1 MTSVT
6 HDVRALEC
14 LTPQECGEVR
24 EALYGLRD
32 RWETPGPAAPFY
44 FFGAASY
51 IDARGRDGVSYQQR
65 VAALRPLMI
74 ERFGWVYDRVAARLA
89 EALGAPAVYPEA
101 LGLPGFHLYLHSP
114 QLASF
119 VPAVHVDLQYRYHDW
134 SQFGLPDLANPI
146 SFTLAI
152 AVPGSGAA
160 LNLFPL
166 TLADCRGLS
175 RDEVDARLKS
185 SAPTRH
191 DYRAG
196 VMAVHSGLQFHQ
208 IAPLGQTEPG
218 DERITLQGHAINSG
232 GTWCLYW

>member
-65 VAALRPLMI
+65 VASLRPLMI
-74 ERFGWVYDRVAARLA
+74 QRFGWVYDRVAARLA

-160 LNLFPL
+160 PQPVP
-166 TLADCRGLS
+166 
-175 RDEVDARLKS
+175 VDARRLPR
-185 SAPTRH
+185 ALARRGGRPPEIF
-191 DYRAG
+191 RAG
-196 VMAVHSGLQFHQ
+196 
-208 IAPLGQTEPG
+208 PT
-218 DERITLQGHAINSG
+218 
-232 GTWCLYW
+232 